1 MHIGNPF
8 KKAKKA
14 LKKATKA
21 VTGTV
26 ENLAK
31 SAGKTVET
39 AVSGTVKL
47 ASGDVSGALD
57 KYGRT
62 LTNYGNVMTGG
73 VVDLTGNNRG
83 IVNINSPKYFNL
95 LTKGVSGSSGTLG
108 SSTTK
113 GLVRSLR
120 QGKTVFGGGSI
131 TKVAKNPTGR

>member
-1 MHIGNPF
+1 MGWNPG
-8 KKAKKA
+8 KA
-14 LKKATKA
+14 LSKAVKSATKS
-21 VTGTV
+21 VSKV
-26 ENLAK
+26 VSNVAK

-39 AVSGTVKL
+39 AVSGTAKL
-47 ASGDVSGALD
+47 VTGDVSGALD

-83 IVNINSPKYFNL
+83 IVNINSPKYFDY
-95 LTKGVSGSSGTLG
+95 LTKGVKSSSSSSGTT
-108 SSTTK
+108 TTK